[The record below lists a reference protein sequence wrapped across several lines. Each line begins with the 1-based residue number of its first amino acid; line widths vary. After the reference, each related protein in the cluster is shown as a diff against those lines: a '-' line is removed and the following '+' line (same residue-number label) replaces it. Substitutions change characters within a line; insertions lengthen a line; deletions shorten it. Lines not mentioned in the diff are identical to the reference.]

1 MNILKRLMNIK
12 KLFNT
17 LIIAVMALLMGHPAL
32 GAPPV
37 GEDIIV
43 FSPLDLSDYSGKK
56 VSNGLFTHQ
65 GQTYAVILDGMS
77 IGGAI
82 AKGVIVTGTVTGL
95 TDLTDLADTYLTQ
108 LAVTDQVSSPSF
120 WIKSNGGVQIQLQ
133 TNHPEV
139 SIAAGGDSVTLEFAP
154 AP

>member
-1 MNILKRLMNIK
+1 MNIVNRLMNIK

-17 LIIAVMALLMGHPAL
+17 SIIAVMALLMGHPAL

-95 TDLTDLADTYLTQ
+95 TDLTNLADTYLTQ
-108 LAVTDQVSSPSF
+108 LAVTDEVSSPSF

>member
-1 MNILKRLMNIK
+1 MNIVNRLMNIK

-17 LIIAVMALLMGHPAL
+17 SIIAVMALLMGHPAL

-108 LAVTDQVSSPSF
+108 LAVTDQVSSPSL

-139 SIAAGGDSVTLEFAP
+139 SVAAGGDSVTLQFAP
-154 AP
+154 EP